1 VVKSCVSDGMAKFG
15 YRNEFVNDDELVA
28 MKAGNGTAP
37 VEDNDAPVAV
47 GHVGFLMA
55 CVIGGIIS
63 MVTFAPPA
71 TLPLLT
77 CEYQYLTWLGST
89 LCSLKV

>member
-1 VVKSCVSDGMAKFG
+1 MRHNILHQLVPLKLRPCVSDGMAKFG

-37 VEDNDAPVAV
+37 VEDKDAPVAV

-63 MVTFAPPA
+63 MVTFAP
-71 TLPLLT
+71 
-77 CEYQYLTWLGST
+77 Y
-89 LCSLKV
+89 